1 MSNFSSSETY
11 SDSDDYPEVT
21 QSDLDRAKFRIG
33 LKTMPRKQTVTIS
46 LDVSLIEYFK
56 SKAGESGYQHLI
68 NEILRQAKENEECV
82 QSLR

>member
-11 SDSDDYPEVT
+11 NDSDDYPEVT
-21 QSDLDRAKFRIG
+21 QSDLDRSKFRIG
-33 LKTMPRKQTVTIS
+33 LKTMPKKQAVTIS

-68 NEILRQAKENEECV
+68 TDVTWKKKGVE
-82 QSLR
+82 

>member
-11 SDSDDYPEVT
+11 NDSDDYSEVT
-21 QSDLDRAKFRIG
+21 QDDLDRSQFRIG
-33 LKTMPRKQTVTIS
+33 LKVVPRKKAITIS
-46 LDVSLIEYFK
+46 LDVSLIDYFK

-68 NEILRQAKENEECV
+68 NEILRQAKESEECV

>member
-11 SDSDDYPEVT
+11 NDSDDYPEVT
-21 QSDLDRAKFRIG
+21 QGDLDRSKFRIG
-33 LKTMPRKQTVTIS
+33 LKTMPKKQTVTIS

-56 SKAGESGYQHLI
+56 SKAGESGYQNLI
-68 NEILRQAKENEECV
+68 NEILRQAKESEECV